1 MPVVPFGGILATV
14 VFFVLCRLPWAA
26 SLLSAF
32 PFGTSFLHLLSA
44 FPFGTSFRHFLLGIR
59 HAWRIGNAA
68 SAVFSTSL
76 LQKCGRICLIC

>member
-26 SLLSAF
+26 SFLSAF
-32 PFGTSFLHLLSA
+32 PFFI
-44 FPFGTSFRHFLLGIR
+44 SFRHFLLGIR